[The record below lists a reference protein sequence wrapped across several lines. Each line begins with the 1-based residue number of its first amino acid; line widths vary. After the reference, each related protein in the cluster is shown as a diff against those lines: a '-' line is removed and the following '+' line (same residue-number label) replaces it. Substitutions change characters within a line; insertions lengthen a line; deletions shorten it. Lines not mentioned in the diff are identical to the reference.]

1 MSGIEL
7 YATSSRQLRVEAPE
21 EGDGVSLGGAVAAGI
36 ERALSEGLGAG
47 LSHPATVEMK
57 TALPPAKRSVRES
70 GEVTKAKRG
79 RGKAAARR

>member
-7 YATSSRQLRVEAPE
+7 YVTSRRKLRVEARE
-21 EGDGVSLGGAVAAGI
+21 EGDGVSLGGAVAARI
-36 ERALSEGLGAG
+36 ERAFSQGLGAG
-47 LSHPATVEMK
+47 LFHPATVEMK
-57 TALPPAKRSVRES
+57 TALPRAKRPVRET